1 MYRDSTAN
9 IYVMGGMF
17 NANRPT
23 SVPKSVPRLILDK
36 VRLLFSSE
44 MFYSSQIKVSNK
56 SLSHELN
63 NVLFYSCCC
72 CTVNFVGL
80 EKTVTEMA
88 TGCLRTMKSCYICIK

>member
-44 MFYSSQIKVSNK
+44 MFYSSQIKVPK
-56 SLSHELN
+56 SVTILTLLVLGRERN
-63 NVLFYSCCC
+63 NIMRS
-72 CTVNFVGL
+72 GL
-80 EKTVTEMA
+80 
-88 TGCLRTMKSCYICIK
+88 